1 MIVETLVAYKLGS
14 EVFEKAI
21 LRYIIY
27 WLIWLVS
34 VLFAH
39 FISLTACTNTPNSKS
54 HILCVRL
61 SAVF

>member
-39 FISLTACTNTPNSKS
+39 FISLTACTNTLNSKS